1 MLWGVGDGGAPVVLP
16 LGAPLVPELG
26 RDDALHDTGAD
37 AELTGNLEDA
47 DASGAQ
53 LKDTV
58 SDSTT

>member
-1 MLWGVGDGGAPVVLP
+1 

-26 RDDALHDTGAD
+26 RDDALHDTGTD